1 MTEKAFEEPIEERIL
16 KYLLTKPGHTAT
28 FPEIKQNV
36 APDYSQPGLWLALKS
51 MKQSGL
57 ISTFRDQT
65 GQIRYLHVRLID
77 GGTGGT
83 ND

>member
-16 KYLLTKPGHTAT
+16 KHLLSKPGHVAT
-28 FPEIKQNV
+28 SHELNQVV
-36 APDYSQPGLWLALKS
+36 APDYSQPGLWLVIET
-51 MKQSGL
+51 MKQSGML
-57 ISTFRDQT
+57 STFRDQT

-77 GGTGGT
+77 GGTGGA